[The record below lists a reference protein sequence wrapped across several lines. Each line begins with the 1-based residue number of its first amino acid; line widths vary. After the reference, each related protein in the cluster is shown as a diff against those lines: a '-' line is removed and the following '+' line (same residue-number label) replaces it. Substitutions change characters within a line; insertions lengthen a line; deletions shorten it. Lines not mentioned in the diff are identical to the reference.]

1 MIIRFV
7 RLFLPLLSPSSK
19 CWKVGQKSMSSLLAE
34 LHHALYSNTYS
45 TWRGSWAASN
55 WRKCRWRCLCRLLL
69 HMLCHRPGCEWA
81 WSLREVVLKEE
92 SFIYLLYLIYKIKYC
107 TSAIN
112 HCALAVTNVFIIIKT
127 RDIQFFSFQL
137 HVSIFNAKLSE

>member
-45 TWRGSWAASN
+45 TWRGSRAAST
-55 WRKCRWRCLCRLLL
+55 WRRCCWRCLCRLLL

-81 WSLREVVLKEE
+81 WSLREVVLKERIVYL
-92 SFIYLLYLIYKIKYC
+92 SFISNIRKMHLQFNCLSRCPNYLRIYIQSKI
-107 TSAIN
+107 
-112 HCALAVTNVFIIIKT
+112 
-127 RDIQFFSFQL
+127 L
-137 HVSIFNAKLSE
+137 HLSNQSLCF